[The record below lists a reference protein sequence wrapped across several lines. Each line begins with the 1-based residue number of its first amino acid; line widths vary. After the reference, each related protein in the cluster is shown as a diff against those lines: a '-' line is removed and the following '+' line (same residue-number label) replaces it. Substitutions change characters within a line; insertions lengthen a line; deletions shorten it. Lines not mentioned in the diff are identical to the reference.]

1 MRLLTFIAPL
11 LGARKMTKLQGHEEE
26 ALGDAVAWCVANG
39 GCYADPNDP
48 KLYGHAPFAL
58 EPFPFPRAEY
68 DRVVALQPA
77 FGRLVDCVAR
87 DAAWLEDTAD
97 V

>member
-11 LGARKMTKLQGHEEE
+11 LGGRKMTKLQGHEEE
-26 ALGDAVAWCVANG
+26 ALGDAVAWCVAHG

-58 EPFPFPRAEY
+58 
-68 DRVVALQPA
+68 
-77 FGRLVDCVAR
+77 
-87 DAAWLEDTAD
+87 
-97 V
+97 